1 MTHQNTQLNIPLARF
16 NMIEQ
21 QIRPAEVLDPKV
33 LEVIGRLSREDFVP
47 QTYHDLAYA
56 DTHIPLGHGQQ
67 MMKPIQE
74 ARMLQA
80 LNIQDHD
87 KTLEIGTGSG
97 YVTALMANLAKQVVS
112 VEIIP
117 ELQEQARQTLARHGI
132 NNVILETGDASRGWA
147 SQAPYSAIAVTGSMP
162 ILAEDL
168 KQQLSIGGRLF
179 IILGTAPVMI
189 ATLITRVSEDV
200 WSQEDL
206 FETYLP
212 ALANVE
218 YPPAFVF

>member
-1 MTHQNTQLNIPLARF
+1 MNHLNTQLARF

-21 QIRPAEVLDPKV
+21 QIRPAEVLDAKV
-33 LEVIGRLSREDFVP
+33 LDVIGRIPREDFVP
-47 QTYHDLAYA
+47 ATYHDLAYA
-56 DTHIPLGHGQQ
+56 DTHIPLGHGQL

-87 KTLEIGTGSG
+87 KALEIGTGSG
-97 YVTALMANLAKQVVS
+97 YATALLASLAKQVVS

-117 ELQEQARQTLARHGI
+117 ELQETAKQALQHNGFG
-132 NNVILETGDASRGWA
+132 NVILETGDAAHGWQ
-147 SQAPYSAIAVTGSMP
+147 SHAPYSAIAVTGSMP
-162 ILAEDL
+162 ILAEEL

-179 IILGTAPVMI
+179 VILGTAPVMT
-189 ATLITRVSEDV
+189 ATLITRESDTV

-206 FETYLP
+206 FETVLP

-218 YPPAFVF
+218 QPPAFVF

>member
-1 MTHQNTQLNIPLARF
+1 MTHQNTQLNIQLARF

-80 LNIQDHD
+80 LNIQEHD
-87 KTLEIGTGSG
+87 KALEIGTGSG

-117 ELQEQARQTLARHGI
+117 ELQEQARQTLAHHGI

-147 SQAPYSAIAVTGSMP
+147 GQAPYSAIAVTGSMP
-162 ILAEDL
+162 ILAEEL
-168 KQQLSIGGRLF
+168 KQQRESLHEQEKLF
-179 IILGTAPVMI
+179 TTEVHAPG
-189 ATLITRVSEDV
+189 ARRASEDV

-218 YPPAFVF
+218 QPPAFVF

>member
-1 MTHQNTQLNIPLARF
+1 MNHLNTQLARF

-33 LEVIGRLSREDFVP
+33 LDVIARMPREDFVP
-47 QTYHDLAYA
+47 STYHDLAYA
-56 DTHIPLGHGQQ
+56 DTHIPLGHGQV

-87 KTLEIGTGSG
+87 KALEIGTGSG
-97 YVTALMANLAKQVVS
+97 YVTALLANLAKQVIS

-117 ELQEQARQTLARHGI
+117 ELQQTASQTLERNGVT
-132 NNVILETGDASRGWA
+132 NVILETGDAAHGWPA
-147 SQAPYSAIAVTGSMP
+147 EAPYSVIAVTGSMP
-162 ILAEDL
+162 ILAEEL
-168 KQQLSIGGRLF
+168 KQQLNIGGRLF
-179 IILGTAPVMI
+179 VILGTAPVMT
-189 ATLITRVSEDV
+189 AALITRESETV
-200 WSQEDL
+200 WSREDL
-206 FETYLP
+206 FETDLP

-218 YPPAFVF
+218 QPPEFVF

>member
-1 MTHQNTQLNIPLARF
+1 MLLSARGVK
-16 NMIEQ
+16 I
-21 QIRPAEVLDPKV
+21 IRERCDVL
-33 LEVIGRLSREDFVP
+33 
-47 QTYHDLAYA
+47 
-56 DTHIPLGHGQQ
+56 
-67 MMKPIQE
+67 
-74 ARMLQA
+74 
-80 LNIQDHD
+80 
-87 KTLEIGTGSG
+87 
-97 YVTALMANLAKQVVS
+97 ANLAKQVVS